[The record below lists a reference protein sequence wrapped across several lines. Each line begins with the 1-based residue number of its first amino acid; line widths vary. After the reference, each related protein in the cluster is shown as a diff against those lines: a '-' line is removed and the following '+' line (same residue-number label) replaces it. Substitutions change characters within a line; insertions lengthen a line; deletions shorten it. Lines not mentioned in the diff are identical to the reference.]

1 MFENSM
7 VVQEFI
13 FWMKM
18 DIFIRAIANYKEETI
33 GAARVIKNI
42 SNALVGP

>member
-18 DIFIRAIANYKEETI
+18 DIFIRAIASTKDETI
-33 GAARVIKNI
+33 GAVLIPTTD
-42 SNALVGP
+42 ALLEFL